1 MAMAFE
7 ASAGNRQSAPKIAV
21 IGNMNNVG
29 FCIMRYLR
37 DLGYEANLILYS
49 NDGVGPHSH
58 FSMESD
64 CWDIE
69 RWRPFAIH
77 SDVSDTMISALD
89 PPYSWIF
96 SLRSLWRFLSGKQTQ
111 HFAPVSS
118 KYLVELLQGYDILI
132 GSGIAP
138 AVCARANRFLDIF
151 WPYSM
156 GVEYLGAPGFLNKAD
171 KHGPL
176 AKWLTRK
183 VITRQ
188 AEGIRNARHIF
199 VSDLDM
205 TGPAL
210 TSIDAAF
217 DNVPIPAIYNDNT
230 FGFANPSEQV
240 AAIIREVA
248 DCDFSIMMHSRLLWS
263 KPSEMSDAEWL
274 QHDKNNDWVIRA
286 FADLVS
292 KYPNRQCRLILF
304 KYGSDVLA
312 TQQLCDE
319 LGLFDNV
326 IWADMMPRRD
336 IMAILPHVTVGVG
349 EIYENIRALWGS
361 TGWEILAAGRPLL
374 QGFMFED
381 SDFEAE
387 FGFPPPPM
395 LKVREENHV
404 FEHLEWV
411 LLNRADADCLGR
423 DATLWFNQ
431 YNGIGLVQRWATIA
445 TQAPV

>member
-1 MAMAFE
+1 MAFE
-7 ASAGNRQSAPKIAV
+7 ASVGSRQSAAKIAV
-21 IGNMNNVG
+21 IGNMNNAG

-37 DLGYEANLILYS
+37 DLGYDAHLILYS
-49 NDGVGPHSH
+49 NDGVGPHAH
-58 FSMESD
+58 FSLESD

-69 RWRPFAIH
+69 RWRPFTH
-77 SDVSDTMISALD
+77 QSKVSDSMVSALSA
-89 PPYSWIF
+89 PWSWLF
-96 SLRSLWRFLSGKQTQ
+96 SLRSLWRFLRRQQ
-111 HFAPVSS
+111 PLHFAPVSS
-118 KYLVELLQGYDILI
+118 NYVFGLLKDYDVLI

-138 AVCARANRFLDIF
+138 AICARTNRHLDIF
-151 WPYSM
+151 WPYAM
-156 GVEYLGAPGFLNKAD
+156 GVEHLNAPQFVNKAR
-171 KHGPL
+171 KRGRL
-176 AKWLTRK
+176 AKWVTRK
-183 VITRQ
+183 VVTRQ
-188 AEGIRNARHIF
+188 AEGIRKARHIF

-205 TGPAL
+205 TAQAL
-210 TSIDAAF
+210 TSIDATF
-217 DNVPIPAIYNDNT
+217 ENVPIPAIYNNNT
-230 FGFANPSEQV
+230 LGLANPSEQA

-274 QHDKNNDWVIRA
+274 QHDKNNDWVVRA
-286 FADLVS
+286 FADLVA
-292 KYPNRQCRLILF
+292 KYPKRRCRLILF

-312 TQQLCDE
+312 TQQLCDQ

-326 IWADMMPRRD
+326 IWADTMPRRE

-349 EIYENIRALWGS
+349 EIYENMRVLWGS

-395 LKVREENHV
+395 LKVREEKHV